1 MRPFCLLVVGA
12 FLLLRWPP
20 LSLGWAQVART
31 ITVDQNGGGD
41 YRTVQSA
48 VNAVPDG
55 NRQWVRIYVKQGS
68 YREKVTIPSQ
78 KGFILLQGDGSFK
91 TDINLDGH
99 GDGTDAPGMAPITGR
114 HDRNLTNISP
124 TYTSATFTVHADN
137 FVARNIAFKNT
148 FNGGYPAVA
157 MLVDGDKSAFYD
169 CAFHGFQDT
178 LCDLIGR
185 HYFHH
190 CLVVGGVDF
199 IFGYGQSIYE
209 GCTLV
214 SNMPAS
220 SQQPGWVTAHGGAG
234 GGRNAALVFKG
245 GMITGS
251 GRQYLGR
258 AWNEHATV
266 VFYQVTGDVCGGR
279 MQWPGF
285 GHGGKSDMGEAHEL
299 RRGAEGEDEAEG
311 GEDEDEDEDQDDE
324 QDDDDDDEDDDDDD
338 DDDDE
343 DDQDHD
349 EHRAY
354 RDCCRWLKEVEPGC
368 VCEALLRL
376 PMFLVKPQHKY
387 TIRVGKSCEVTY
399 RCGGR

>member
-266 VFYQVTGDVCGGR
+266 VFYQVNMAGIVVPQGWDKWTSGQDVSQVTFAEVGCSGPGSGTAGR
-279 MQWPGF
+279 VTWEKHM
-285 GHGGKSDMGEAHEL
+285 SY
-299 RRGAEGEDEAEG
+299 AEVQRFVDIRFI
-311 GEDEDEDEDQDDE
+311 DDG
-324 QDDDDDDEDDDDDD
+324 
-338 DDDDE
+338 
-343 DDQDHD
+343 
-349 EHRAY
+349 
-354 RDCCRWLKEVEPGC
+354 WLSNQP
-368 VCEALLRL
+368 
-376 PMFLVKPQHKY
+376 
-387 TIRVGKSCEVTY
+387 
-399 RCGGR
+399 